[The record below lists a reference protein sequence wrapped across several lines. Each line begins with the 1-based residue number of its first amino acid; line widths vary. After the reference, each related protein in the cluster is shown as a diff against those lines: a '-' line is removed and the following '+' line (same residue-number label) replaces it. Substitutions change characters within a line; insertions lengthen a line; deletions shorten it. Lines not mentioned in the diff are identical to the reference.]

1 MIFLENLHSKVTEH
15 GYTLKIKKKVI
26 NQKIRTYIKDVG
38 EMPDEA
44 YTRRQTDEKTVDR
57 RERPTIVHQKL
68 DTRRSIRLPRSSQRR
83 AILSSQAQAPRR
95 TVL

>member
-1 MIFLENLHSKVTEH
+1 MMNVIEDCESVKHVAIWYH
-15 GYTLKIKKKVI
+15 HKKEKVI

-57 RERPTIVHQKL
+57 R
-68 DTRRSIRLPRSSQRR
+68 
-83 AILSSQAQAPRR
+83 
-95 TVL
+95 